1 MTQDTSIKPI
11 DPIREDVNILLNKS
25 DKYLRSLYPD
35 ESNHL
40 DYADELSKPNCIL
53 LGAFRDDSLLG
64 IGAVKLFYGNGYG
77 EVKRVFVDPLY
88 RGQGIA
94 KAIMGA
100 LEAQLVNNDILLARL
115 ETGTKQTA
123 AIQLYKLLGYHTR
136 GPFGNY
142 VMDPLSIF
150 MEKTL
155 KPN

>member
-64 IGAVKLFYGNGYG
+64 IGAVKLFYGDVYG

-115 ETGTKQTA
+115 ETGTKQAA
-123 AIQLYKLLGYHTR
+123 AIQLYKLLGYQTR
-136 GPFGNY
+136 GPFGQY
-142 VMDPLSIF
+142 IIDPLSIF
-150 MEKTL
+150 MEKPL
-155 KPN
+155 QHN

>member
-64 IGAVKLFYGNGYG
+64 IGAVKLFYGDGYG

-115 ETGTKQTA
+115 ETGTKQAA
-123 AIQLYKLLGYHTR
+123 AIQLYKLLGYQTR
-136 GPFGNY
+136 GPFGQY
-142 VMDPLSIF
+142 VIDPLSIF
-150 MEKTL
+150 MEKPL

>member
-35 ESNHL
+35 ESNHF

-64 IGAVKLFYGNGYG
+64 IGAVKLFYGDGYG

-115 ETGTKQTA
+115 ETGTKQAA
-123 AIQLYKLLGYHTR
+123 AIQLYKLLGYQTR
-136 GPFGNY
+136 GPFGQY
-142 VMDPLSIF
+142 IIDPLSIF
-150 MEKTL
+150 MEKPL
-155 KPN
+155 QHN